1 MKFILSAIV
10 ATSFVCGAYAI
21 IDADND
27 GMSDIWE
34 AHYGQ
39 YNPLADPDGDSY
51 SNLYESAFGTNPNSN
66 TSKPTFS
73 TAPYMYIYKNPYSE
87 VWILQWYRVKGVYY
101 EIKGNYPGGSVTIY
115 DYGIATANGNVTI
128 EIPYSYFPNGLS
140 LAAHIENHSDGDLL
154 TDYEEYLLGTNASNH
169 DTDGD
174 GYSDS
179 QEWTWESDPLISGD
193 PSIGTAIGDYA
204 QADKAF
210 GFAAGWSTHAAE
222 VGSVALGSDTT
233 AAGKYT
239 FAMGNKTTAN
249 GESSAAFG
257 LGTIAAGN
265 NSFSVGSYNDTTS
278 TSNGAPTFTVG
289 SGSSATNRKNAF
301 TVYSN
306 GTVYIENKLGIKTTA
321 PDQPL
326 SVKGGNGTYIS
337 RTTTSGF
344 DGAIDGLIRYGYFYD
359 LEPVPYGNGNVNRWH
374 GIDATIT
381 AGQAKD
387 NKMLFKV
394 WQGGSNNNA
403 GLYTLTLAGPNVGIG
418 TVNPIEKLQVEGN
431 IKITGTTLTINNAT
445 SKGTAEGDNRAA
457 LVHDEGDRL
466 IINADANFTG
476 GVEIKGSVRVER
488 QGDISMGPFNY

>member
-1 MKFILSAIV
+1 MKFVLTACFLTALACV
-10 ATSFVCGAYAI
+10 AHGI
-21 IDADND
+21 IDADNN
-27 GMSDIWE
+27 GMSDVWE
-34 AHYGQ
+34 AYYGQ
-39 YNPLADPDGDSY
+39 YNPNADPDGDGY
-51 SNLYESAFGTNPNSN
+51 SNLDEARKGTNPNSS
-66 TSKPTFS
+66 TSTPLFNADYHEFK
-73 TAPYMYIYKNPYSE
+73 YPYSE
-87 VWILQWYRVKGVYY
+87 VWILHWYGIKGVYY
-101 EIKGNYPGGSVTIY
+101 EIKGHYYGATQTIY
-115 DYGIATANGNVTI
+115 TYGMASVNGI
-128 EIPYSYFPNGLS
+128 ISIQIPYGYELYVS
-140 LAAHIENHSDGDLL
+140 LETYLDIHSDGDLL
-154 TDYEEYLLGTNASNH
+154 TDFEEYLLGTNPLNH

-174 GYSDS
+174 GHSDS
-179 QEWTWESDPLISGD
+179 QEWTWGSNPLISGD
-193 PSIGTAIGDYA
+193 IPSGTAIGDYA

-210 GFAAGWSTHAAE
+210 SLAAGWSTHAAE
-222 VGSVALGSDTT
+222 VGSVAFGNDTT

-239 FAMGNKTTAN
+239 FAVGNKTTAN

-257 LGTIAAGN
+257 LGTIASGS

-278 TSNGAPTFTVG
+278 TSNGAPIFTVG
-289 SGSSATNRKNAF
+289 SGASATNRKNAF

-306 GTVYIENKLGIKTTA
+306 GTVYVENKLGIKTTT

-403 GLYTLTLAGPNVGIG
+403 GIYTLTLAGPNVGIG
-418 TVNPIEKLQVEGN
+418 TQSPSAKL
-431 IKITGTTLTINNAT
+431 
-445 SKGTAEGDNRAA
+445 
-457 LVHDEGDRL
+457 
-466 IINADANFTG
+466 
-476 GVEIKGSVRVER
+476 EIKGAGTGSGVTLNVTNSSSVSIFKVLDNGDISITKA
-488 QGDISMGPFNY
+488 QGDISMGEFQ